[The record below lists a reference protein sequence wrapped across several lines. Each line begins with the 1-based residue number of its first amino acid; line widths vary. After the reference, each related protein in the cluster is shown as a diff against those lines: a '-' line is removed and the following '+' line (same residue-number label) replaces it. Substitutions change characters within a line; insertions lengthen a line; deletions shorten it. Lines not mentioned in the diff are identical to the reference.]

1 MHVLGCLTAESREV
15 QIEQVI
21 TRFTHSAPIRASII
35 PQAPSG
41 QTHCQSPFG
50 ITMDLASLS
59 WEILGRS
66 AIASLELSI
75 WVYLP
80 YEGEIQAVSL
90 THEMKTLV
98 RIPEIKPSM
107 RIDAKFRVE
116 DIEVV
121 FDETHGGTVIEAL
134 AFIEGIV
141 LEKCILQVVTQVKCE
156 RGFCP
161 ARGGGE
167 QAGSRFIDAVYDLFK
182 RILHIFRLN
191 R

>member
-1 MHVLGCLTAESREV
+1 
-15 QIEQVI
+15 
-21 TRFTHSAPIRASII
+21 
-35 PQAPSG
+35 
-41 QTHCQSPFG
+41 
-50 ITMDLASLS
+50 
-59 WEILGRS
+59 
-66 AIASLELSI
+66 
-75 WVYLP
+75 
-80 YEGEIQAVSL
+80 VSL